1 MAKQKKPGPAKKPE
15 ALKQTSKEFRLVSRD
30 LLAEAVAILRAASS
44 TPTITRVR

>member
-1 MAKQKKPGPAKKPE
+1 MTPAD
-15 ALKQTSKEFRLVSRD
+15 AARLAD